1 VQTAPFYAVRLDLG
15 DIGTKGGAKTDED
28 ARVLGMDGQPIPGL
42 YAVGNVAGSVMGS
55 AYPGAGAT
63 LGSSMTFAYVAV
75 ADMTRQPA
83 G

>member
-1 VQTAPFYAVRLDLG
+1 
-15 DIGTKGGAKTDED
+15 
-28 ARVLGMDGQPIPGL
+28 MPGL

-63 LGSSMTFAYVAV
+63 LGSSMTFACVA
-75 ADMTRQPA
+75 AAHLAQAST